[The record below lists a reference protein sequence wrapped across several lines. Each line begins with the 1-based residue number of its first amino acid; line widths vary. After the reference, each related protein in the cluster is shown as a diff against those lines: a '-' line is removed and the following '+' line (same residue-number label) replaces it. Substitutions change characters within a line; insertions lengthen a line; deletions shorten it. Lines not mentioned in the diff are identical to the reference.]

1 MPRYNKQDID
11 RKSNKP
17 NPSTTEG
24 LQPDLILN
32 RAMQT
37 RRDDDVIRTK
47 KQTLY
52 DIDYA
57 IKWYIDNEIQP
68 QIKDN
73 DTLISV
79 PVIFSNGEKWDSV
92 RRLGYLR
99 DEKGMLQSPLIML
112 KRNSTVERDNLRTLD
127 VNRIPSSNYLTHKQK
142 YNARNRYE
150 DELFPI
156 PTNQPQ
162 SSDKI
167 YVIDIPK
174 YVTVEYDMMIW
185 CDFTAQLNDVID
197 QVIPYGRY
205 AWGNDG
211 NRFATSIGNISFETV
226 NTVGEDRLVRATVP
240 LTVQGV
246 LLAEQES
253 RVSTLKKM
261 YSVKKVTFDYVV
273 TDELLFTSTIVPQ
286 QIIQMGGG
294 TIVTSGGNQVQITN
308 NIFTYL
314 VTMSDKQATYV
325 NSTTVS
331 ISAYAAV
338 NPVTLTTATK
348 NEFDVYINGQ
358 YIDKVCYTW
367 TPSDTTN
374 QSIVFDTTT
383 LGYTIS
389 SDDVVIV
396 NGRWA

>member
-1 MPRYNKQDID
+1 MH
-11 RKSNKP
+11 
-17 NPSTTEG
+17 
-24 LQPDLILN
+24 
-32 RAMQT
+32 
-37 RRDDDVIRTK
+37 
-47 KQTLY
+47 
-52 DIDYA
+52 
-57 IKWYIDNEIQP
+57 
-68 QIKDN
+68 
-73 DTLISV
+73 
-79 PVIFSNGEKWDSV
+79 
-92 RRLGYLR
+92 
-99 DEKGMLQSPLIML
+99 QSPLIML

-331 ISAYAAV
+331 ISAYSAV